1 MRPNFAWVV
10 IHGWLWQCD
19 GTGSGSGPAET
30 RLDQVASFVEPD
42 ACAASACCSS
52 FVQKAEAE
60 EHKTL
65 STSGTWYF
73 LHGGS
78 EESVTAIVPAETV
91 LASTP
96 AVVHGWCMKWKE
108 TASGTKPYLDQAS
121 SERTCARGTAYM
133 LSEPG
138 ARLYETFWTGPA
150 QPLADPQSLSFT
162 APSGQILKATV
173 LVPKLPLTEE
183 APQYFSAIWFEA
195 CETEEEFTTVSS

>member
-1 MRPNFAWVV
+1 MFCKKIGFSAQPQLLHCQGFERTKSPSVEVSKAKLHRFASWP
-10 IHGWLWQCD
+10 Q
-19 GTGSGSGPAET
+19 
-30 RLDQVASFVEPD
+30 Q
-42 ACAASACCSS
+42 
-52 FVQKAEAE
+52 